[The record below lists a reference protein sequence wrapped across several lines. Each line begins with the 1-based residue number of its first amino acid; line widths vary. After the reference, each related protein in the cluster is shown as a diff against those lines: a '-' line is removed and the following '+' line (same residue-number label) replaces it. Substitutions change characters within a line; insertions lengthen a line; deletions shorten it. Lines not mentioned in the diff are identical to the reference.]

1 MALKRIALISQNARK
16 AEEWSLLLRAQ
27 GITVDQI
34 LPASQQPEQLLGQG
48 FDLVCRENSSL
59 VLPATETLA
68 ELSHLQTVDH
78 WCVVDTWHPQR
89 GQQTFEARRA
99 GYIDATRP
107 QEAGGWWDSQFCD
120 ASTGLSYQE
129 QAAQRGTKLSARSAV
144 LEQLVDAFLPATRRG
159 AYLQTDDRVVDL
171 DRSLTKVVR
180 ANPCFQS
187 IGGDWLE
194 GVVAQSL
201 RQGLVLSLGQTR
213 AQQVYFWPGLSG
225 IPSVPRESPVD
236 EAKFLFHDL
245 VHFLI
250 GRLVP
255 DGPMD
260 EHERQVFLAWAMV
273 EEAIALLLADGF
285 FVDRLHSQ
293 GLDYDFDQHKGYP
306 FFCSQG
312 WQGQPVSPEALWA
325 NVRFFVLGDRSGC
338 PRPEDPRAL
347 RYFEGFERFSLG
359 DWLWNERMSL
369 HVRNDSDFYR
379 RWWALAEPINRR
391 HDLQLLNLSEAAA
404 LIRPGNPEQLVRN
417 IFLHIWQTRLEPAQG
432 RILEVDVGLERE
444 KSRWRWLL
452 GQLGFFAAFPESP
465 PLSRGADLV
474 VEARDFGPLPAFL
487 AQCMNTGVES
497 GLCSAHQARRWG
509 EFFPLFPPY
518 YISYKSRPG
527 LNVAALALRILG
539 PEGGSK
545 SLENELDVVNA
556 IICDSKRQRF
566 LLERKVN
573 HPIPLCDGR
582 MCLIGGFR
590 QHPQEGM
597 ANTWRREACEEWID
611 PESLEVARRLAD
623 RTVPWRRFLIQG
635 AERPGEFGMEV
646 LLVEL
651 SDEEFESA
659 AGTLQANNNFANRPE
674 GWPEVRTREQIPKLQ
689 MLSGHDVV
697 LAAFIELGG

>member
-1 MALKRIALISQNARK
+1 MAVKRIALISQNARK

-27 GITVDQI
+27 GISVAQI
-34 LPASQQPEQLLGQG
+34 LPGSQQPQELLIQG
-48 FDLVCRENSSL
+48 FELVCRENSSL
-59 VLPATETLA
+59 VLPSTDTLA
-68 ELSHLQTVDH
+68 ELSHLQTVEH
-78 WCVVDTWHPQR
+78 WCVVETWHLQR
-89 GQQTFEARRA
+89 GQQTFQARRA
-99 GYIDATRP
+99 GYMDTTRP

-129 QAAQRGTKLSARSAV
+129 QALQRGTKLSSRSAV
-144 LEQLVDAFLPATRRG
+144 LEQLVDAFLPASRRG
-159 AYLQTDDRVVDL
+159 AYLHTNERVVDL
-171 DRSLTKVVR
+171 DRSVTEVVR
-180 ANPCFQS
+180 SNPCFQS
-187 IGGDWLE
+187 LGGNWLE

-201 RQGLVLSLGQTR
+201 GQGLVLSLGQTR

-225 IPSVPRESPVD
+225 IPSVPRDSPVD

-260 EHERQVFLAWAMV
+260 DHQRQVFLVWAMV
-273 EEAIALLLADGF
+273 EEAIALLLADGYF
-285 FVDRLHSQ
+285 MDQLHSQ

-312 WQGQPVSPEALWA
+312 WQGRQVDREALWA

-369 HVRNDSDFYR
+369 HARNDSEFYR

-391 HDLQLLNLSEAAA
+391 QDLKLLNLSQAAR
-404 LIRPGNPEQLVRN
+404 LIRPGPPEELVGHV
-417 IFLHIWQTRLEPAQG
+417 FQHIWQTRLLPAQG
-432 RILEVDVGLERE
+432 RILEVDLSQERE
-444 KSRWRWLL
+444 KSRWRWLI
-452 GQLGFFAAFPESP
+452 GQLGFFAAFPDSP
-465 PLSRGADLV
+465 PLRRAAELV
-474 VEARDFGPLPAFL
+474 KEARDFRALPDFL
-487 AQCMNTGVES
+487 AQCMDTAVHN
-497 GLCSAHQARRWG
+497 GLCSEHQARRWG
-509 EFFPLFPPY
+509 EFFPLFPPH
-518 YISYKSRPG
+518 YISYKARPG
-527 LNVAALALRILG
+527 LTVAALAERILG
-539 PEGGSK
+539 PEGGAR

-582 MCLIGGFR
+582 LCLIGGFR
-590 QHPQEGM
+590 QHPQEST
-597 ANTWRREACEEWID
+597 ANAWRREACEEWID

-623 RTVPWRRFLIQG
+623 RTMPWRRFQVQG
-635 AERPGEFGMEV
+635 AERPGDFGMEV

-651 SDEEFESA
+651 SEEEFDKA
-659 AGTLQANNNFANRPE
+659 AQVLQSNNSSVNRPE
-674 GWPEVRTREQIPKLQ
+674 GWPEVHTREEFPDLV

-697 LAAFIELGG
+697 LATFLECN